1 MNKSTAEEYLNRL
14 RIFNEF
20 LHKEYDGIT
29 IDNILEKIKDGII
42 DTYNILSRYSA
53 NQKNCNISAITIK
66 QRVVTIK
73 NFFEYHDIEV
83 SPRKFKLKVR
93 LPKIIRKNKEAISKE
108 DIADI
113 LNHCSDIKL
122 KTYVMLLA
130 ATGMRASEALHI
142 RVKDIDFE
150 KHPTELYVRG
160 ENTKTKTDRTVF
172 LTEEVASQLNAWL
185 KYKYRTRR
193 VCHQIKEDDNEEI
206 TVKKSINEYRTPSL
220 KKTDL
225 LFALSN
231 N

>member
-1 MNKSTAEEYLNRL
+1 MPFAKNNDSIGVLNITSVRDYFENTTIMNKSTAEEYLNRL

-20 LHKEYDGIT
+20 LHKECDGIT
-29 IDNILEKIKDGII
+29 IDNLLEKIKDGII
-42 DTYNILSRYSA
+42 DTYTILSKFGA

-73 NFFEYHDIEV
+73 NFFEYHDIEI
-83 SPRKFKLKVR
+83 SPRKFQLKVR
-93 LPKIIRKNKEAISKE
+93 LPKPVRKNKEAISKE

-142 RVKDIDFE
+142 RVKDINYE
-150 KHPTELYVRG
+150 KHPAELYVRG
-160 ENTKTKTDRTVF
+160 ENTKTKADRPIF
-172 LTEEVASQLNAWL
+172 LTSEVANQLDTWL

-193 VCHQIKEDDNEEI
+193 VCHQVKE
-206 TVKKSINEYRTPSL
+206 
-220 KKTDL
+220 
-225 LFALSN
+225 
-231 N
+231 